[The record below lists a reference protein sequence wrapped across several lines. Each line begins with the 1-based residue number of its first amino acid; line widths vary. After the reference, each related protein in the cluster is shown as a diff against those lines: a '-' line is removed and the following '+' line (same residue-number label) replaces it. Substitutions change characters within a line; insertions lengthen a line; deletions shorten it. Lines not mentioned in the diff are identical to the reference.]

1 MSDENRYFDILD
13 EESLNDTARVMQ
25 GYQSILDGN
34 PALMPQLIDI
44 NGKIAWGNEA
54 SAIGSVGTVKFPD
67 GSEIVTRSEISSR
80 LRLYENGAVIHLEGY
95 VPLEELANIARSLTP
110 LDKGHT

>member
-34 PALMPQLIDI
+34 PALMPRLIDV
-44 NGKIAWGNEA
+44 NGKLAWGNEA
-54 SAIGSVGTVKFPD
+54 SATGFVGTVQFPD

-80 LRLYENGAVIHLEGY
+80 LRFYEDGVVIHLEGF
-95 VPLEELANIARSLTP
+95 VPLEELVNMARSLMP
-110 LDKGHT
+110 SR